1 MREWKMTD
9 QQQSWKNDKT
19 ERKAVGAGW
28 LLPYLVKRAQ
38 IQRFSACNSE
48 MKQSTFKNVKDKTAG
63 FSDAV
68 CTHAQLNIYVYTDIV
83 FLHLSL
89 CFPKALFID
98 VDHQT

>member
-38 IQRFSACNSE
+38 I
-48 MKQSTFKNVKDKTAG
+48 
-63 FSDAV
+63 
-68 CTHAQLNIYVYTDIV
+68 
-83 FLHLSL
+83 
-89 CFPKALFID
+89 
-98 VDHQT
+98 

>member
-1 MREWKMTD
+1 
-9 QQQSWKNDKT
+9 
-19 ERKAVGAGW
+19 
-28 LLPYLVKRAQ
+28 
-38 IQRFSACNSE
+38 